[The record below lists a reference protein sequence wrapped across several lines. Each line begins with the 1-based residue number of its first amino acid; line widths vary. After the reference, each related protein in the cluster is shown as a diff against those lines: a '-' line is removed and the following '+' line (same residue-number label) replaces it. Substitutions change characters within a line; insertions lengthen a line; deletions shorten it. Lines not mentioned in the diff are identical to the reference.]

1 MRLLVNMW
9 PCDKLEAEFSD
20 WGRIERQSGCWQG
33 VSIWPNAAP
42 SLEQQANKQQKAALW
57 NICSDDEVLAE
68 ILSLRSNLHWNV
80 KSEDESLLV

>member
-1 MRLLVNMW
+1 MW

-20 WGRIERQSGCWQG
+20 SGCWQW

-42 SLEQQANKQQKAALW
+42 SLEQQENKQQKAAFAVKHLLGL
-57 NICSDDEVLAE
+57 DEVLAE

-80 KSEDESLLV
+80 ESEDESLLV